1 MKKVVKLFL
10 VTMVMVMCIGAVCVS
25 ASTESKIK
33 KLVGKMKNYELALL
47 YEFGDKLEETK
58 AINLNKD
65 KMGRAAALSLKYTK
79 SDRISLADQGT
90 AKIARYN
97 IDANKFKKAGVNL
110 FGKKLKLKNIS
121 SVNNNGMLDV
131 FKTKEYGV
139 IFYNFLYDTN
149 TDYVVNDISIKAK
162 NGKYI
167 VDKSIYFGPADANKK
182 VKAVSNFKIRYAVKA
197 YKKSAFDYII
207 TGMKIT
213 KLA

>member
-1 MKKVVKLFL
+1 MKKVFKVFF

-47 YEFGDKLEETK
+47 YEFGDKLEGTK

-65 KMGRAAALSLKYTK
+65 KMGRAAALSLKYSK
-79 SDRISLADQGT
+79 SDRISLTDQGT
-90 AKIARYN
+90 AKVARYKIN
-97 IDANKFKKAGVNL
+97 ADTFKKAGINL

-131 FKTKEYGV
+131 FKTGEYGV
-139 IFYNFLYDTN
+139 IFYNFVYDTN
-149 TDYVVNDISIKAK
+149 TDYVVNNISIKEK

-167 VDKSIYFGPADANKK
+167 VDKSIYFGSADANKK

-197 YKKSAFDYII
+197 NKKSAFKYVI
-207 TGMKIT
+207 TGMKVT
-213 KLA
+213 KIA